1 MDTARCLSRL
11 QKLCS
16 KAEYCRADV
25 YRKALKD
32 LEGNAEAAGKVVDQ
46 LVKEKYVDD
55 ARYASAFAREKA
67 TLQGWG
73 PVKIRFQ
80 LRGKGVSEADI
91 AAALEEVEP
100 EKADAKLEKVLAAK
114 ARTLEGDPQFR
125 LKLLKFALSRGY
137 EYGVVEA
144 AIKNRYAPKNDA
156 DAPDVTDVRVF

>member
-1 MDTARCLSRL
+1 MDATLCLSRL

-32 LEGNAEAAGKVVDQ
+32 LEGDVEAAGKVVGQ
-46 LVKEKYVDD
+46 LVADKYVDD
-55 ARYASAFAREKA
+55 ARYASAYAREKA
-67 TLQGWG
+67 GLQGWG

-80 LRGKGVSEADI
+80 LRAKGVSDADI
-91 AAALEEVEP
+91 ASALQEIEP
-100 EKADAKLEKVLAAK
+100 EKADARLEKLLAAK

-137 EYGVVEA
+137 EYDTVEA
-144 AIKNRYAPKNDA
+144 ALKKI
-156 DAPDVTDVRVF
+156 

>member
-1 MDTARCLSRL
+1 MDATRCLSRL

-32 LEGNAEAAGKVVDQ
+32 LEGDAEAAGKVTEQ
-46 LVKEKYVDD
+46 LVADKYVDD
-55 ARYASAFAREKA
+55 ARYASAYAREKA
-67 TLQGWG
+67 GLQGWG

-80 LRGKGVSEADI
+80 LRAKGVSDADI
-91 AAALEEVEP
+91 ASALQDIEP
-100 EKADAKLEKVLAAK
+100 EKADARLEKLLAAK

-137 EYGVVEA
+137 EYDTVEA
-144 AIKNRYAPKNDA
+144 ALKKI
-156 DAPDVTDVRVF
+156 

>member
-1 MDTARCLSRL
+1 METARCLNRL

-32 LEGNAEAAGKVVDQ
+32 LEGDAEAAGKVVEQ
-46 LVKEKYVDD
+46 LVADKYVDD
-55 ARYASAFAREKA
+55 ARYASAYAREKA
-67 TLQGWG
+67 GLQGWG

-80 LRGKGVSEADI
+80 LRAKGVSDAVI
-91 AAALEEVEP
+91 ASALQEIEP
-100 EKADAKLEKVLAAK
+100 EKAESRLEKLLAAK

-137 EYGVVEA
+137 EYDTVEA
-144 AIKNRYAPKNDA
+144 VLKKI
-156 DAPDVTDVRVF
+156 

>member
-1 MDTARCLSRL
+1 MDATRCLSRL

-32 LEGNAEAAGKVVDQ
+32 LEGDAEAAGKVVGQ
-46 LVKEKYVDD
+46 LVADKYVDD
-55 ARYASAFAREKA
+55 ARYASAYAREKA
-67 TLQGWG
+67 GLQGWG

-80 LRGKGVSEADI
+80 LRSKGVSDADV
-91 AAALEEVEP
+91 ASALQEIEP
-100 EKADAKLEKVLAAK
+100 EKADARLEKLLAAK

-137 EYGVVEA
+137 EYDTVEA
-144 AIKNRYAPKNDA
+144 ALKKI
-156 DAPDVTDVRVF
+156 

>member
-1 MDTARCLSRL
+1 MDAARCLSRL

-32 LEGNAEAAGKVVDQ
+32 LEGDAEAAGKVVEA
-46 LVKEKYVDD
+46 LVADKYVDD

-67 TLQGWG
+67 SLQGWG
-73 PVKIRFQ
+73 PIKIRFQ
-80 LRGKGVSEADI
+80 LRGKGVPDSVI
-91 AAALEEVEP
+91 TAALEEIEP
-100 EKADAKLEKVLAAK
+100 EKADARLEKLLAAK

-137 EYGVVEA
+137 EYDAVEA
-144 AIKNRYAPKNDA
+144 ALKNL
-156 DAPDVTDVRVF
+156 